1 MGKSHAQAHI
11 MMVAFPMQGHVIP
24 LLELAQ
30 VLATHGIRTTFVN
43 TDMVHDRVVNSL
55 AGESL
60 VGFVSVPDGLEPHE
74 RYVPGKLTEAVYTI
88 LPGKVQALI
97 REINDGED
105 RHIKVSCLV
114 YDQSIGSLH
123 QVARDTGIRSVAFLP
138 AAAALLVLGLHIPQ
152 LLRDGI
158 IDDQGNPLDSSP
170 LQLAPTM
177 PIVNPTHFV
186 WHTVRNTTLQKLIL
200 DVMRQNNHS
209 INSADWVICNSARDL
224 EPGASTLAP
233 QITFVGPLL
242 ASNRLADSAGQF
254 YQHDKDSLEWLD
266 QQPPSSVIY
275 VSFGSYAILGPAQ
288 FQKLALGLELTNRP
302 FLWVVRPDAMPE
314 VGKPEFPN
322 GFLERTKSQGRIVG
336 WANQQKVLSHPS
348 VACFVSHCG
357 WNSTLESV
365 SNGVPMLC
373 WPCYADQF
381 INQSYICDIWRVGL
395 QLGRDNG
402 VIFPFDEIKEKI
414 DRVVGDEELKGRAL
428 QLKEVMGHGAR
439 EGGTSYQNLKNFITW
454 LHE

>member
-158 IDDQGNPLDSSP
+158 IDDQG
-170 LQLAPTM
+170 
-177 PIVNPTHFV
+177 H
-186 WHTVRNTTLQKLIL
+186 IL
-200 DVMRQNNHS
+200 DQTS
-209 INSADWVICNSARDL
+209 YFFW
-224 EPGASTLAP
+224 
-233 QITFVGPLL
+233 QFVLYIELYYYLIGT
-242 ASNRLADSAGQF
+242 
-254 YQHDKDSLEWLD
+254 
-266 QQPPSSVIY
+266 
-275 VSFGSYAILGPAQ
+275 
-288 FQKLALGLELTNRP
+288 LTNSD
-302 FLWVVRPDAMPE
+302 L
-314 VGKPEFPN
+314 
-322 GFLERTKSQGRIVG
+322 
-336 WANQQKVLSHPS
+336 
-348 VACFVSHCG
+348 FVS
-357 WNSTLESV
+357 
-365 SNGVPMLC
+365 
-373 WPCYADQF
+373 
-381 INQSYICDIWRVGL
+381 I
-395 QLGRDNG
+395 
-402 VIFPFDEIKEKI
+402 
-414 DRVVGDEELKGRAL
+414 
-428 QLKEVMGHGAR
+428 
-439 EGGTSYQNLKNFITW
+439 
-454 LHE
+454 

>member
-1 MGKSHAQAHI
+1 MEKPHI

-43 TDMVHDRVVNSL
+43 TEMVHDRVVSSF

-60 VGFVSVPDGLEPHE
+60 VGFVSVPDGLQSRE
-74 RYVPGKLTEAVYTI
+74 RYVPGKLTEAVYTN

-97 REINDGED
+97 REINGGED
-105 RHIKVSCLV
+105 DHSKISCLV

-123 QVARDTGIRSVAFLP
+123 QVARDAGIRSVAFLP

-152 LLRDGI
+152 LHRDGI
-158 IDDQGNPLDSSP
+158 IDGQGNPLDSSP

-177 PIVNPTHFV
+177 PIMNPKHFV

-200 DVMRQNNHS
+200 DMMSQNNNS

-254 YQHDKDSLEWLD
+254 YEHDKDSLKWLD

-275 VSFGSYAILGPAQ
+275 VSFGSYAVLGSAQ
-288 FQKLALGLELTNRP
+288 FQELALGLELANRP
-302 FLWVVRPDAMPE
+302 FLWVVRPDAVP
-314 VGKPEFPN
+314 GEFPN
-322 GFLERTKSQGRIVG
+322 GFSERTESRGRIVG

-373 WPCYADQF
+373 WPYYADQF

-402 VIFPFDEIKEKI
+402 VVVAFDEIKEKI
-414 DRVVGDEELKGRAL
+414 DRVVGDQELKGRAL
-428 QLKEVMGHGAR
+428 QLKEMMVYGA
-439 EGGTSYQNLKNFITW
+439 TSHRNLKNFITW
-454 LHE
+454 LHER